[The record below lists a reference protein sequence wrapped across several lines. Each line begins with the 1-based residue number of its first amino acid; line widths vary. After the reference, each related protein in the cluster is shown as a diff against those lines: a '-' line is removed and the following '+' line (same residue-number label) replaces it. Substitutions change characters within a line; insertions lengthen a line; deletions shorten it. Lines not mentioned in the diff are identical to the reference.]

1 MTPKTL
7 VGTLVSTLFF
17 SPLWAQE
24 ISVAD
29 LGKLTLS
36 FTSVNQ
42 VQQIEAAPVPA
53 ILAAQPGSSFYL
65 TAPETIQQRRWLV
78 AEGEWVDEGQALV
91 QLKGAEIAH
100 FQLQFAA
107 AEAAFKLAKQ
117 RYDRNQKLR
126 ANGAIGAETWSQ
138 ISRQYFDT
146 LLQYEHLQHF
156 SELLKPGDN
165 PETLILHAPMAGL
178 LQYGDSSEPLMSGA
192 PLLGILPADELR
204 LKLRLPLAQKD
215 SVNAVMAGECQ
226 LQISRKD
233 QLAKR
238 GFVDTWSQAVPPSCG
253 LQPGQQLQVIPLQA
267 INALVV
273 PKQSLYSWGTGSQ
286 VLSHSQNKLRPT
298 DVQVI
303 GASADSY
310 FLAPNETLVDA
321 EVLSDSVAAVKG
333 ILLGLGGE

>member
-1 MTPKTL
+1 MTAKTL

-138 ISRQYFDT
+138 ISRQYFDA

-156 SELLKPGDN
+156 SELLKPGRV
-165 PETLILHAPMAGL
+165 
-178 LQYGDSSEPLMSGA
+178 
-192 PLLGILPADELR
+192 LR
-204 LKLRLPLAQKD
+204 L
-215 SVNAVMAGECQ
+215 
-226 LQISRKD
+226 
-233 QLAKR
+233 
-238 GFVDTWSQAVPPSCG
+238 
-253 LQPGQQLQVIPLQA
+253 
-267 INALVV
+267 
-273 PKQSLYSWGTGSQ
+273 
-286 VLSHSQNKLRPT
+286 
-298 DVQVI
+298 
-303 GASADSY
+303 
-310 FLAPNETLVDA
+310 
-321 EVLSDSVAAVKG
+321 
-333 ILLGLGGE
+333 